1 MKGYELVKQIK
12 EEKSAHPDRE
22 FIKWWRNEED
32 FIDFDLLDRFLQNLK
47 EGTNIDGFD
56 LIDQEE
62 MWRTLESRCQ
72 GRVSK
77 EKRDGDWVL
86 HWTPPPNREVEDRQT
101 EYPYNAESLLKILDT
116 ETNYN
121 YVD

>member
-1 MKGYELVKQIK
+1 MKGYQLVKEIREAK
-12 EEKSAHPDRE
+12 GAHPDRV

-47 EGTNIDGFD
+47 ESEKIDGFE
-56 LIDQEE
+56 LINEDE
-62 MWRTLESRCQ
+62 MWRTLEARCQ
-72 GRVSK
+72 GRVSR

-86 HWTPPPNREVEDRQT
+86 HWTPPPNTKVEEGQT
-101 EYPYNAESLLKILDT
+101 EYPYTPESMVKILDS

>member
-1 MKGYELVKQIK
+1 MKGYQLVKEIR
-12 EEKSAHPDRE
+12 EAKSAHPDLV

-47 EGTNIDGFD
+47 ESEKIDGFE
-56 LIDQEE
+56 LINEDE
-62 MWRTLESRCQ
+62 MWRTLEARCR
-72 GRVSK
+72 GRVRK
-77 EKRDGDWVL
+77 EQRDGEWIL
-86 HWTPPPNREVEDRQT
+86 HWTPPSDRKVEEVQT
-101 EYPYNAESLLKILDT
+101 EYPYTAESLVKILDS